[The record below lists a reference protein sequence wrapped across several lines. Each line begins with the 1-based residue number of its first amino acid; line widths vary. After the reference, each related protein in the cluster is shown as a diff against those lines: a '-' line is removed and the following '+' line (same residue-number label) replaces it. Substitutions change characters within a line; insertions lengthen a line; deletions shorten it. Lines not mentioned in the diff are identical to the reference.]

1 MTTHAQ
7 PLTEIHF
14 EMLDELMAETPH
26 QRNYAEHIVETIF
39 RTDWLRE
46 QFKGR
51 SQHDVF
57 DYVRDNAARF
67 VRKRSD
73 DPMSVDLFL
82 YSTDSEPD
90 WLIEGLIERHTRT
103 IFTGLVG
110 AGKTELLNQFAVQV
124 ASGIHPFT
132 LEQLEPLR
140 VLIVDCEN
148 TKADLGLRLRRLSD
162 IAGPKLHR
170 EHLFIECNDSHSLDL
185 TDPTTADWLIEKV
198 QSLGIE
204 LLIIGPLYKV
214 GGPGNPVDEH
224 TALKLATTF
233 DELREH
239 CSLIIEAHTTKDG
252 KSKLPYGAAVW
263 QRWPEYGLHL
273 DRKGNLTPFRPA
285 RRQGQWPTQLNRG
298 GEWPFTI
305 PTAETNPNTD
315 ESAAILQFLTDR
327 PGERFAK
334 SRIANEMR
342 SQGIRKRDSVIV
354 AALERLAADG
364 HIEATTEGRV
374 TYFAIRPEPAGGGE

>member
-7 PLTEIHF
+7 PLTPTHF
-14 EMLDELMAETPH
+14 ELLDELMAETPH
-26 QRNYAEHIVETIF
+26 RHRYAHHIVDTIH
-39 RTDWLRE
+39 RDSWLKE

-51 SQHDVF
+51 SEQDVLT
-57 DYVRDNAARF
+57 YVEINASRW

-73 DPMSVDLFL
+73 DPMSFDIFL
-82 YSTDSEPD
+82 YSTDSEPE

-110 AGKTELLNQFAVQV
+110 AGKTELLNQIAIQV
-124 ASGIHPFT
+124 ASGVHPFT
-132 LEQLEPLR
+132 LQKIEPVR

-148 TKADLGLRLRRLSD
+148 TKADLGLRLRRLSK
-162 IAGPKLHR
+162 IAGSRLQR
-170 EHLFIECNDSHSLDL
+170 DHLFIECNDSHSLDL
-185 TDPTTADWLIEKV
+185 TEPMTADWLIEKV
-198 QSLGIE
+198 QLLGIE

-214 GGPGNPVDEH
+214 GGSGNPVDEH

-252 KSKLPYGAAVW
+252 KSRLPYGAAVW

-273 DRKGNLTPFRPA
+273 DRKGNLTPFRPG
-285 RRQGQWPTQLNRG
+285 RGRGEWPAQLTRG

-305 PTAETNPNTD
+305 PLANTTSEGDHTAT
-315 ESAAILQFLTDR
+315 ILQFLTDR

-334 SRIANEMR
+334 SRIVDEIR
-342 SQGIRKRDSVIV
+342 SLGVRKRDSVIV

-364 HIEATTEGRV
+364 HIKAITEGRV

>member
-1 MTTHAQ
+1 MTSQAQ
-7 PLTEIHF
+7 PLTEDHCDL
-14 EMLDELMAETPH
+14 LDELMFETPY
-26 QRNYAEHIVETIF
+26 QRNYAQHIVETIY
-39 RTDWLRE
+39 RTDRLRQ
-46 QFKGR
+46 QFKDR
-51 SQHDVF
+51 SEHDLF
-57 DYVRDNAARF
+57 AYVETNLARW

-73 DPMSVDLFL
+73 DPLSLDLL
-82 YSTDSEPD
+82 LHETDWWAD

-103 IFTGLVG
+103 IFTGAVG
-110 AGKTELLNQFAVQV
+110 AGKTEFLYQLAIQV

-132 LEQLEPLR
+132 LEQIEPLR

-162 IAGPKLHR
+162 IAGSRLHR
-170 EHLFIECNDSHSLDL
+170 ENLFFEINDSHSLDL
-185 TDPTTADWLIEKV
+185 TEPTTADWLIEKV
-198 QSLGIE
+198 QSLDID

-214 GGPGNPVDEH
+214 GGGGNPVDEH

-233 DELREH
+233 DELRDH

-252 KSKLPYGAAVW
+252 KSRLPYGAAVW

-273 DRKGNLTPFRPA
+273 DKKGNLSPFRPA

-305 PTAETNPNTD
+305 PTTETNPNTD
-315 ESAAILQFLTDR
+315 ESAAVLEFLNTR
-327 PGERFAK
+327 PGQRFAK
-334 SRIANEMR
+334 TRIASEMR

-364 HIEATTEGRV
+364 QIEAVTEGRA
-374 TYFAIRPEPAGGGE
+374 TYFTARPEPAEPLG